1 MAHVHTGFFEG
12 APFFC
17 AAHGRSGMAESVLQP
32 HRQEIARLYFEERNT
47 QVEIIRYL
55 QQAHGIQVNRSTLS
69 RFLQS
74 LPEAKQPPQPGDPGV
89 SPEAER
95 FLEQAEVYQKL
106 QEASATLLVSM
117 PQLLARMGILEDA
130 ARERHDAVGRAF
142 HTMQENASASR
153 DSVLAALRHQE
164 ETRRSA
170 VQGMRNLPRPHDG
183 DSNSHEGDASLKIP
197 LEVLTDEIKR
207 QGRDLEA
214 IRRSLGMPAS
224 GRPRWESV
232 KMWSKALL
240 IAGLAWAIGV
250 AVAWRFWADILAFFR
265 RF

>member
-1 MAHVHTGFFEG
+1 
-12 APFFC
+12 
-17 AAHGRSGMAESVLQP
+17 MAESVLQP

-55 QQAHGIQVNRSTLS
+55 QQTHGINVNRSTLS

-74 LPEAKQPPQPGDPGV
+74 LPEAKEPPRPGDPGV

-106 QEASATLLVSM
+106 QESSLALIESM
-117 PQLLARMGILEDA
+117 SELLARMGILEDA
-130 ARERHDAVGRAF
+130 ARERHEAVGTAF
-142 HTMQENASASR
+142 RTMQENASASR
-153 DSVLAALRHQE
+153 DSMLAALRHQE
-164 ETRRSA
+164 EALRGI
-170 VQGMRNLPRPHDG
+170 VQGRRNPSKPTG
-183 DSNSHEGDASLKIP
+183 DDANPAAESDKSLKIP

-214 IRRSLGMPAS
+214 LRRSFGMPARS
-224 GRPRWESV
+224 RPRWESV

-240 IAGLAWAIGV
+240 ITGMAWAIGV
-250 AVAWRFWADILAFFR
+250 ALAWRFWAEILALFR

>member
-1 MAHVHTGFFEG
+1 
-12 APFFC
+12 
-17 AAHGRSGMAESVLQP
+17 MAESVLQP

-47 QVEIIRYL
+47 QAEIIRYL
-55 QQAHGIQVNRSTLS
+55 QQTHGINVNRSTLS

-74 LPEAKQPPQPGDPGV
+74 LPEAKEPPRPGDPGV

-95 FLEQAEVYQKL
+95 FFEQAEVYQKL
-106 QEASATLLVSM
+106 QESSLALIESM
-117 PQLLARMGILEDA
+117 SELLARMGVLEDA
-130 ARERHDAVGRAF
+130 ARERHEAVGAAF
-142 HTMQENASASR
+142 RTMQENASASR

-164 ETRRSA
+164 EALRGA
-170 VQGMRNLPRPHDG
+170 VQGMRNLPKSTG
-183 DSNSHEGDASLKIP
+183 DDSKPNEGDESLKIP

-214 IRRSLGMPAS
+214 LRRSFGMPARS
-224 GRPRWESV
+224 RPRWESV

-240 IAGLAWAIGV
+240 ITGLLWAIG
-250 AVAWRFWADILAFFR
+250 AALAWRFWAGILAFFR

>member
-1 MAHVHTGFFEG
+1 
-12 APFFC
+12 
-17 AAHGRSGMAESVLQP
+17 MAESVLQP
-32 HRQEIARLYFEERNT
+32 HRQEIVRLHLERNT
-47 QVEIIRYL
+47 QAEIIRYL

-69 RFLQS
+69 RFLNS
-74 LPEAKQPPQPGDPGV
+74 LPELQQSQPGDPGV

-106 QEASATLLVSM
+106 QEASAALLESM
-117 PQLLARMGILEDA
+117 SQLLARMGILEDA
-130 ARERHDAVGRAF
+130 ARERHDAVGGAF
-142 HTMQENASASR
+142 RTMQEHASTSR

-164 ETRRSA
+164 EALRSV
-170 VQGMRNLPRPHDG
+170 VQGMRNLPKPTG
-183 DSNSHEGDASLKIP
+183 DDAKPHEGDASLKIP

-214 IRRSLGMPAS
+214 IRRNLGMPARR
-224 GRPRWESV
+224 RPRWERV

-240 IAGLAWAIGV
+240 ITGLAWAIGV
-250 AVAWRFWADILAFFR
+250 ALAWRFWPDILAFFR

>member
-1 MAHVHTGFFEG
+1 
-12 APFFC
+12 
-17 AAHGRSGMAESVLQP
+17 MAESVLHP
-32 HRQEIARLYFEERNT
+32 YRTEIARLYFEERNT
-47 QVEIIRYL
+47 QAEIIRYL

-106 QEASATLLVSM
+106 QEASATLLESM
-117 PQLLARMGILEDA
+117 SQLLARMGILEDA
-130 ARERHDAVGRAF
+130 ARERHEAVGGAF
-142 HTMQENASASR
+142 RTMQEHGNASR
-153 DSVLAALRHQE
+153 DTVFTALRSQE
-164 ETRRSA
+164 EALRGALQEMRS
-170 VQGMRNLPRPHDG
+170 LPKPTGSDEPL
-183 DSNSHEGDASLKIP
+183 NMP

-214 IRRSLGMPAS
+214 LRRNLGMPVRS
-224 GRPRWESV
+224 RPRWESV

-240 IAGLAWAIGV
+240 ITGLAWAIGL
-250 AVAWRFWADILAFFR
+250 ALAWRFWPDILAFFR